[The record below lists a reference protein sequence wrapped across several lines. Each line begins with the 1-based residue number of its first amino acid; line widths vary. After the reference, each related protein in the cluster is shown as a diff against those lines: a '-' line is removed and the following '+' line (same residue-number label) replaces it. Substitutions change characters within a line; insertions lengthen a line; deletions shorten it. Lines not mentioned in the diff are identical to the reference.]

1 MKWVLTVFEEDTV
14 HMYEF
19 DTKEEAQVALEKSEN
34 PAVITYTNLS
44 LVA

>member
-1 MKWVLTVFEEDTV
+1 MKWVLTVFEKDTF
-14 HMYEF
+14 HMFEF
-19 DTKEEAQVALEKSEN
+19 DTKEEAQEALEKSVN